1 MNIAKILIGI
11 LYLLNSNSSISK
23 NGIGDVTFN
32 RKLSDYNKKSYF
44 KIEKKYMTDEAGD
57 STFYITLF
65 LNKKHFISIEAD
77 PNDKEVTGV
86 VTNSPDYYTADSI
99 RVGSTFEQLV
109 NKYDGLVFFDGEGGE
124 IEAYLKRENI
134 IFQMPNLSFK
144 DGFDY
149 ENRKRKLEK
158 STLLKYVKNRKVT
171 IDYIKVVKYDIP

>member
-11 LYLLNSNSSISK
+11 LFLLNSNTLISRS
-23 NGIGDVTFN
+23 GIGEVTFN
-32 RKLSDYNKKSYF
+32 KKVSDYNKKNYY
-44 KIEKKYMTDEAGD
+44 KIEKKYMTDEVGD

-77 PNDKEVTGV
+77 PNNKEVTGV

-99 RVGSTFEQLV
+99 SVGSTFEQLV
-109 NKYDGLVFFDGEGGE
+109 NKYDGLIFMDGEGGE
-124 IEAYLKRENI
+124 LEAYLKKENI

-158 STLLKYVKNRKVT
+158 STLLKNVKNKKVT
-171 IDYIKVVKYDIP
+171 ISYIKVVKYAIP